1 MNDVLLAMLGMRTD
15 RREELVEIAED
26 VIQVVRQSDTR
37 PIKVP
42 QQLELLYLEDAN
54 GILSEMPLG
63 EALRSIQAAELHN
76 KELREK
82 S

>member
-1 MNDVLLAMLGMRTD
+1 MRTD
-15 RREELVEIAED
+15 RREEPVEIAED

-42 QQLELLYLEDAN
+42 QQLELLYLEEDN
-54 GILSEMPLG
+54 GIVREMPLS
-63 EALRSIQAAELHN
+63 EALRNVQAAELHK